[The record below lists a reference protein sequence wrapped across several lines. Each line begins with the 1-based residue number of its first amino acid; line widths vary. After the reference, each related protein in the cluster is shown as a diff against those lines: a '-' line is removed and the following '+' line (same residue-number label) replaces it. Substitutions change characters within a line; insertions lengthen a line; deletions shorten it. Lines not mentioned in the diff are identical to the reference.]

1 MVKNLSLV
9 FDRLKCA
16 GLKLKP
22 KKCILFKDINKFLG
36 HTVSTEG
43 ISTRPDKIKAIQEWK
58 VLTNVQDV
66 RSFIDLCSYSRIF
79 VREFATIA
87 KLLHDLTAN
96 DESFK

>member
-1 MVKNLSLV
+1 MCRIETETEKVY
-9 FDRLKCA
+9 FFQ
-16 GLKLKP
+16 GH
-22 KKCILFKDINKFLG
+22 NKFLG

>member
-16 GLKLKP
+16 RLKLKP
-22 KKCILFKDINKFLG
+22 KKCILFKDIINFWAIHYLQKEYL
-36 HTVSTEG
+36 HVQ
-43 ISTRPDKIKAIQEWK
+43 TRSRQFR
-58 VLTNVQDV
+58 NGRCQDV

>member
-1 MVKNLSLV
+1 MCRIETETEKVYFV
-9 FDRLKCA
+9 Q
-16 GLKLKP
+16 GH
-22 KKCILFKDINKFLG
+22 NKFLG
-36 HTVSTEG
+36 HTVSKEG

-58 VLTNVQDV
+58 VPTNVQDV
-66 RSFIDLCSYSRIF
+66 QDARSFIDLCSYSRIC

>member
-1 MVKNLSLV
+1 MYFVQ
-9 FDRLKCA
+9 
-16 GLKLKP
+16 GH
-22 KKCILFKDINKFLG
+22 NKFLG

-87 KLLHDLTAN
+87 KLLHDLTARRIVQVKRGCQK
-96 DESFK
+96 DEVCLNTLVAR

>member
-1 MVKNLSLV
+1 M
-9 FDRLKCA
+9 
-16 GLKLKP
+16 
-22 KKCILFKDINKFLG
+22 
-36 HTVSTEG
+36 EG
-43 ISTRPDKIKAIQEWK
+43 A
-58 VLTNVQDV
+58 DV

>member
-22 KKCILFKDINKFLG
+22 KKCILFKD
-36 HTVSTEG
+36 